1 MAGGQFSK
9 DPVVDKALRHAV
21 RDGMAYSV
29 QVGAGETYFSA
40 FALFLRAT
48 APQVALVS
56 TLPPLLASSAQ
67 IFSAWIGGTVGRRR
81 LVVLGCA
88 LQALLWVPILLI
100 PVLFQ
105 NYAVGALLALL
116 VLYHGTNNLAA
127 PQWTSIMRDLVSE
140 RRRGRYF
147 AHRTR
152 LMTVTTFLSLVACG
166 LLLHQLDT
174 QGRTYFGFVVI
185 FLIAFIARSVSV
197 YHLTFLHER
206 PPTTPVPDMH
216 IEHWWRSL
224 RSTGAIGF
232 SVYVALM
239 NAAVGI
245 SAPFFTVYMLRDL
258 SLSYFEFTV
267 LNGASVLV
275 QFLMLTT
282 WGRIA
287 DVYGNRLILIVTSIS
302 LPFVPSLWLVSDD
315 FWALLA
321 FQALSGLSW
330 SGFTLSAGN
339 LLYELVPQTRRAAY
353 VAFHNVGTAAGVF
366 SGAMLGAAL
375 VGVLPERTV
384 LLGDSGV
391 LSNLLYIFVLSG
403 LARGIVAALLA
414 RRVRELRKPRKA
426 LSAPALVLRV
436 TGLNA
441 MVGFVYD
448 FIGRPATDADTEER
462 DDNEPKNGD
471 NGARPGDGPREGA
484 APNGEEPTERGKA
497 GRAT

>member
-1 MAGGQFSK
+1 MPAGQFSK

-48 APQVALVS
+48 APQVPVLS
-56 TLPPLLASSAQ
+56 PLPLLLASSAQ
-67 IFSAWIGGTVGRRR
+67 IFSAFIGDYVGRRR
-81 LVVLGCA
+81 LVLLGCA
-88 LQALLWVPILLI
+88 LQTLLWLPILLLPVIFSGYAI
-100 PVLFQ
+100 P
-105 NYAVGALLALL
+105 ALLVLL
-116 VLYHGTNNLAA
+116 VLYHSANNLAA

-152 LMTVTTFLSLVACG
+152 LMTITTFVSLVACG
-166 LLLHQLDT
+166 LILHELDT
-174 QGRTYFGFVVI
+174 AGRTYFGFVLI
-185 FLIAFIARSVSV
+185 FLIAFVARTISV
-197 YHLTFLHER
+197 YHLTFLHEA
-206 PPTTPVPDMH
+206 PQTTTTPDMH

-224 RSTGAIGF
+224 LSTGAIGF

-245 SAPFFTVYMLRDL
+245 SSPFFTVYMLRDL
-258 SLSYFEFTV
+258 KLSYLEFTA
-267 LNGASVLV
+267 LAGTSVFV

-302 LPFVPSLWLVSDD
+302 LPFVPSLWLLSDD
-315 FWALLA
+315 FWMLLT

-366 SGAMLGAAL
+366 AGAMLGAL
-375 VGVLPERTV
+375 LEVVLPPRGV
-384 LLGDSGV
+384 LLGESTT

-403 LARGIVAALLA
+403 IARAIIAALLA
-414 RRVRELRKPRKA
+414 RRVRELRKPRRA

-441 MVGFVYD
+441 MVGFIYD
-448 FIGRPATDADTEER
+448 FIGRPPNENDER
-462 DDNEPKNGD
+462 DEP
-471 NGARPGDGPREGA
+471 GA
-484 APNGEEPTERGKA
+484 AQSTA
-497 GRAT
+497 ATAEKKSDNSAS

>member
-1 MAGGQFSK
+1 MPAGQFSK
-9 DPVVDKALRHAV
+9 DPVVDKALRHSV

-48 APQVALVS
+48 APQIALLS
-56 TLPPLLASSAQ
+56 TLPLLLASSAQ
-67 IFSAWIGGTVGRRR
+67 IFSAWIGNYVGRRR
-81 LVVLGCA
+81 LVLLGCA
-88 LQALLWVPILLI
+88 LQALLWLPIVAL
-100 PVLFQ
+100 P
-105 NYAVGALLALL
+105 ALLGEYAIPALLVLL
-116 VLYHGTNNLAA
+116 VLYHSANNLSA

-152 LMTVTTFLSLVACG
+152 LTTIATFGSLVICG
-166 LLLHQLDT
+166 LILHELDT
-174 QGRTYFGFVVI
+174 QGRTYLGFVVI
-185 FLIAFIARSVSV
+185 FLIAFVARLISV
-197 YHLTFLHER
+197 YHLTFLHEP
-206 PPTTPVPDMH
+206 PPTTTAPDMH

-224 RSTGAIGF
+224 LSTGAIGF

-245 SAPFFTVYMLRDL
+245 ASPFFTVYMLRDL
-258 SLSYFEFTV
+258 ELSYLQFTV
-267 LNGASVLV
+267 LTGTSVFV

-287 DVYGNRLILIVTSIS
+287 DIYGNRLILIVTSIS
-302 LPFVPSLWLVSDD
+302 LPIVPSLWLLSDD
-315 FWALLA
+315 FWSLLL

-366 SGAMLGAAL
+366 GGAMLGAL
-375 VGVLPERTV
+375 GEVVLPPRGV
-384 LLGDSGV
+384 LLGESAV
-391 LSNLLYIFVLSG
+391 LSNLLYLFIISG
-403 LARGIVAALLA
+403 IARAIVAALLA
-414 RRVRELRKPRKA
+414 RRVRELRKPRRA
-426 LSAPALVLRV
+426 LSAPALVLRI

-441 MVGFVYD
+441 MVGVIYD
-448 FIGRPATDADTEER
+448 FIGRPQNDGDDR
-462 DDNEPKNGD
+462 DEPEPARSKAASPKKGD
-471 NGARPGDGPREGA
+471 NSA
-484 APNGEEPTERGKA
+484 
-497 GRAT
+497 

>member
-1 MAGGQFSK
+1 MPAGQFSK
-9 DPVVDKALRHAV
+9 NPVVDKALRHSV

-48 APQVALVS
+48 APQVALIS
-56 TLPPLLASSAQ
+56 TLPLLLASFAQ
-67 IFSAWIGGTVGRRR
+67 IFSAWIGNYVGRRR
-81 LVVLGCA
+81 LVLLGCA
-88 LQALLWVPILLI
+88 LQALLWLPILLLPVFLGGYAI
-100 PVLFQ
+100 P
-105 NYAVGALLALL
+105 ALLVLL
-116 VLYHGTNNLAA
+116 VLYHSANNLSA

-152 LMTVTTFLSLVACG
+152 LTTIATFVSLVLCG
-166 LLLHQLDT
+166 VLLHELDT
-174 QGRTYFGFVVI
+174 AGRTYFGFVLI
-185 FLIAFIARSVSV
+185 FLIAFVARTISV
-197 YHLTFLHER
+197 YHLTFLHE
-206 PPTTPVPDMH
+206 PTPTTTAPDMH

-224 RSTGAIGF
+224 LSTGAIGF

-245 SAPFFTVYMLRDL
+245 SSPFFTVYMLRDL
-258 SLSYFEFTV
+258 ELSYFQFTV
-267 LNGASVLV
+267 LAGTSVLC

-302 LPFVPSLWLVSDD
+302 LPFVPSLWLLTDD
-315 FWALLA
+315 FWALLL

-353 VAFHNVGTAAGVF
+353 VAFHNVGTAACVF
-366 SGAMLGAAL
+366 VGAMLGAL
-375 VGVLPERTV
+375 LEQTLPPREVLFGETAT
-384 LLGDSGV
+384 
-391 LSNLLYIFVLSG
+391 LSNLLYLFVISG
-403 LARGIVAALLA
+403 VARAIVAALLA
-414 RRVRELRKPRKA
+414 RRVRELRKPRRA

-441 MVGFVYD
+441 MVGFIYD
-448 FIGRPATDADTEER
+448 FIGRPVNDGEER
-462 DDNEPKNGD
+462 DGSTSSPPSGTEAESQKNSDND
-471 NGARPGDGPREGA
+471 A
-484 APNGEEPTERGKA
+484 
-497 GRAT
+497 